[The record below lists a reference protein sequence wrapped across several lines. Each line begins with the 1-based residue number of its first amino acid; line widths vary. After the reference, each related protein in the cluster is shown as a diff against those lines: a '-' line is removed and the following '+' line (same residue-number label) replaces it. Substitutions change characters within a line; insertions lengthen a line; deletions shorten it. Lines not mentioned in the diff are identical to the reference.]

1 MESTLNP
8 NQTDPRD
15 VLFARADEELA
26 HAYEQIKRADE
37 ELARADDQFSKLER
51 DAARRTSAKRG
62 NRPSLVRGFTG
73 LLMAA
78 CIGVAAIVW
87 QSSYGDAAKQIIA
100 RWAPQST
107 MTSSLPL
114 EKIGLHALPG
124 PITVQAAAAEA
135 APSQPAPQ
143 AQTAP
148 GDVAPTPAALPPGGK
163 GPRTPQCF
171 ECDRS
176 DPIKCEKGI
185 GCCHKAAPYV
195 RSYGLAL
202 VKSGAVRRPSG
213 NSPGHAGDIGP
224 DTERKWSPR

>member
-26 HAYEQIKRADE
+26 HAYEQIKRANE
-37 ELARADDQFSKLER
+37 ELARADEQFSKLER
-51 DAARRTSAKRG
+51 DAARQTSAKRG

-114 EKIGLHALPG
+114 EKTGLPALPV
-124 PITVQAAAAEA
+124 PITVQAAAGLPSWRSCSRRWRAI
-135 APSQPAPQ
+135 SQPWSKRSCSSRSARNNSR
-143 AQTAP
+143 
-148 GDVAPTPAALPPGGK
+148 PARNNWPATTQRPLTSSR
-163 GPRTPQCF
+163 RT
-171 ECDRS
+171 RN
-176 DPIKCEKGI
+176 K
-185 GCCHKAAPYV
+185 
-195 RSYGLAL
+195 
-202 VKSGAVRRPSG
+202 
-213 NSPGHAGDIGP
+213 
-224 DTERKWSPR
+224 